1 MLVWCVLLIS
11 GCMVGPDFKSPASP
25 HTLSYTHQSLPNKT
39 VSTASSGSAGQAQSF
54 LKGKDLPGAWWETF
68 HSKALNQ
75 LVAQGV
81 ANNPTLA
88 SAQATL
94 KVAQET
100 LIAERGT
107 LLFPQLDATLSG
119 ERQRFV
125 GSQFGLGNES
135 NVFNLFNAS
144 FNASYILDV
153 FGGARRQVEAYAALV
168 DYNRYLM
175 LGTYLT
181 LTSNIVTTA
190 ITVASEEAQAKATQR
205 LIEAQAVQLALMKK
219 QFQLG
224 GVSQLD
230 ILTQE
235 KSLAQSQALL
245 PPLLKQLA
253 ASKHALAVLVGVP
266 PGDAALPH
274 LDLDHLTLPRQLPV
288 SLPSQLVI
296 QRPDIQ
302 AQTALLHQASAQ
314 VGVATANL
322 LPQITLNGGYGWSS
336 DTAALLF
343 NPRSVMWNMTTNFTQ
358 PIFEG
363 GALRAARRAA
373 IANYESVFATYRQ
386 VVLQAF
392 SDVANALHALH
403 DDARTFRAD
412 RGAEVASRETLSLT
426 RKQYQLGAVSYLSV
440 LNAETQY
447 QTAVISRIQSE
458 TLRYNDT
465 VALFQSLGGG
475 WWHRPSL
482 LEQQT

>member
-1 MLVWCVLLIS
+1 MFAWCALLIN

-25 HTLSYTHQSLPNKT
+25 HTLSYTHQSLPKKT
-39 VSTASSGSAGQAQSF
+39 VSTSSSGSAGQAQSF
-54 LKGKDLPGAWWETF
+54 VTGKDLPGAWWEAF

-75 LVAQGV
+75 LVEQGI
-81 ANNPTLA
+81 ANSPTLA

-107 LLFPQLDATLSG
+107 LLFPQLDATLSA

-125 GSQFGLGNES
+125 GSQFGLNSES

-175 LGTYLT
+175 LGAYLT

-205 LIEAQAVQLALMKK
+205 LIAAQAVQLEVMKK

-224 GVSQLD
+224 GISQLD
-230 ILTQE
+230 ILTQ
-235 KSLAQSQALL
+235 
-245 PPLLKQLA
+245 
-253 ASKHALAVLVGVP
+253 
-266 PGDAALPH
+266 DAALPH
-274 LDLDHLTLPRQLPV
+274 LDLNHLILPSQLPV
-288 SLPSQLVI
+288 SLPSKWVT

-336 DTAALLF
+336 DTASLLL
-343 NPRSVMWNMTTNFTQ
+343 NPKSVMWNMTTNFTQ

-403 DDARTFRAD
+403 DDARTFRAS
-412 RGAEVASRETLSLT
+412 RSAEVASRKTLWLT

-482 LEQQT
+482 LEQQS

>member
-1 MLVWCVLLIS
+1 
-11 GCMVGPDFKSPASP
+11 MVGPDFKSPASP
-25 HTLSYTHQSLPNKT
+25 HTLSYTHQSLPKKT
-39 VSTASSGSAGQAQSF
+39 VSTSSSGSAGQAQSF
-54 LKGKDLPGAWWETF
+54 VTGKDLPGAWWEAF

-75 LVAQGV
+75 LVEQGI
-81 ANNPTLA
+81 ANSPTLA

-107 LLFPQLDATLSG
+107 LLFPQLDATLSA

-125 GSQFGLGNES
+125 GSQFGLNSES

-175 LGTYLT
+175 LGAYLT

-205 LIEAQAVQLALMKK
+205 LIAAQAVQLEVMKK

-224 GVSQLD
+224 GISQLD
-230 ILTQE
+230 ILTQ
-235 KSLAQSQALL
+235 
-245 PPLLKQLA
+245 
-253 ASKHALAVLVGVP
+253 
-266 PGDAALPH
+266 DAALPH
-274 LDLDHLTLPRQLPV
+274 LDLNHLILPSQLPV
-288 SLPSQLVI
+288 SLPSKWVT

-336 DTAALLF
+336 DTASLLL
-343 NPRSVMWNMTTNFTQ
+343 NPKSVMWNMTTNFTQ

-403 DDARTFRAD
+403 DDARTFRAS
-412 RGAEVASRETLSLT
+412 RSAEVASRKTLWLT

-482 LEQQT
+482 LEQQS